1 MRIFLTGAT
10 GFIGSH
16 VARELIAAGHQVLGL
31 TRSTA
36 GAEQLIASGAEV
48 HFGNIE
54 DLDSLQRGAIQADGV
69 IHTAFNHDFSTFVAN
84 CEHDYRV
91 IDAMGTALEGTQK
104 PLIITSGVAMG
115 SMGHYSL
122 AIEDNFNAENPN
134 PRRATELAG
143 LAVAQRGVHVS
154 VVRLPQV
161 HDTNKQGLIT
171 PLIELARQKGVSAYV
186 EEGQNRWSA
195 VHVSDVAAVYLR
207 ALKNNI
213 PNRRYHAVAEEGIPM
228 RTLAEV
234 IGYILNVPVKRIAA
248 SDAAQ
253 HFGWMSQ
260 LIEHD
265 MSASGALTRERLAW
279 QPTGPGLIEDL
290 LKMRSER

>member
-10 GFIGSH
+10 GFIGSR
-16 VARELIAAGHQVLGL
+16 VARELMTAGHQVLGL
-31 TRSTA
+31 TRTTA
-36 GAEQLIASGAEV
+36 GAEQLMASGVEV
-48 HFGNIE
+48 HFGNI
-54 DLDSLQRGAIQADGV
+54 DSLDSLQRGARLADGV

-115 SMGHYSL
+115 SPGNYAL
-122 AIEDNFNAENPN
+122 ATEDNFNAENPN

-143 LAVAQRGVHVS
+143 LAVAQRGVNVS

-161 HDTNKQGLIT
+161 HDTHKQGLIT
-171 PLIELARQKGVSAYV
+171 PLIELARQAGVSGYV
-186 EEGQNRWSA
+186 EEGQNRWAA

-207 ALKNNI
+207 ALEGNI
-213 PNRRYHAVAEEGIPM
+213 SNRRYHAVAEEGIPM

-234 IGYILNVPVKRIAA
+234 IGYVLNVPVKRIAA
-248 SDAAQ
+248 KDAQQ

-260 LIEHD
+260 LIAHD
-265 MSASGALTRERLAW
+265 MPASGALTRERLAW
-279 QPTGPGLIEDL
+279 HPTGPGLIEDL
-290 LKMRSER
+290 LTMGR

>member
-115 SMGHYSL
+115 SMGQHSL
-122 AIEDNFNAENPN
+122 ATEDNFNADNPN

-171 PLIELARQKGVSAYV
+171 PLIELARQKGVSGYV

-207 ALKNNI
+207 ALENTI

-234 IGYILNVPVKRIAA
+234 IGYILDVPVKRIAA
-248 SDAAQ
+248 TDAAQ
-253 HFGWMSQ
+253 HFGWMSM

-290 LKMRSER
+290 LKMRC